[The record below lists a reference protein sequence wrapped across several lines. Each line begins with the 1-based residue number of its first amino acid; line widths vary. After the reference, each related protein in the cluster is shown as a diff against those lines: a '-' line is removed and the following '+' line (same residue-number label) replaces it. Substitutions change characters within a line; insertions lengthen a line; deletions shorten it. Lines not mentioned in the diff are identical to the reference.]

1 MSVSDKLKQ
10 RETEM
15 TLMRLDHV
23 NIRTSNL
30 AAMIE
35 WYVDIL
41 GLVEGPRPPF
51 DFAGA
56 WLYIGDAPIV
66 HLVGVK
72 NEPRSI
78 EPKIEHFAISATG
91 LKVFLAKLKSREVV
105 YSLDEVPDF
114 PIVQV
119 NIRDCDGNHIH
130 IDFPHAETRDLH

>member
-1 MSVSDKLKQ
+1 
-10 RETEM
+10 M
-15 TLMRLDHV
+15 TLLRLDHV

-35 WYVDIL
+35 WYVDVL
-41 GLVEGPRPPF
+41 GLTDGARPPF

-66 HLVGVK
+66 HLVEVG
-72 NEPRSI
+72 NEPRSV
-78 EPKIEHFAISATG
+78 EPKIEHFAISGTG
-91 LKVFLAKLKSREVV
+91 LKAFVSKLKSRKVG

-130 IDFPHAETRDLH
+130 VDFPLAEAKGVH